1 MKQEVGAREEL
12 NEEEVMAAFAE
23 LSAATAQFEEASHT
37 GDAVRLAVTRIRL
50 EKAVRCVMGESDFL
64 RCVFEQRFQTK
75 LNA

>member
-1 MKQEVGAREEL
+1 MRQEAETPEEL
-12 NEEEVMAAFAE
+12 NEKELMAAFAE
-23 LSAATAQFEEASHT
+23 LSAATAQFEEASLV